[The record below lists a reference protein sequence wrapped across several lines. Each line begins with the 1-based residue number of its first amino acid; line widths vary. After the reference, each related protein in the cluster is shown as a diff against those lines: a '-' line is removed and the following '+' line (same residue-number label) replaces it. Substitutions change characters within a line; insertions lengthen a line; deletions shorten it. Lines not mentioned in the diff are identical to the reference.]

1 MVGAAYKPIANS
13 CEFNSAVLV
22 AGSESGLPLLRVVR
36 ARSCGLALEDRLFRL
51 EPVMKAEKDEK
62 EVKQTGSGGT
72 EKLKEQMVRKLRR
85 IKFKPF

>member
-1 MVGAAYKPIANS
+1 
-13 CEFNSAVLV
+13 
-22 AGSESGLPLLRVVR
+22 
-36 ARSCGLALEDRLFRL
+36 
-51 EPVMKAEKDEK
+51 MKAEKDEK